1 MPFGPY
7 ATFDECVLKN
17 ADKSVP
23 EAFCAWLHHK
33 ILGTWPSGMSADK
46 YPESWLNA
54 YDAALVA
61 SKSEAEAF
69 KEATAAAEE
78 AGYELTRLGWVKQFQ
93 APNMKK
99 ITGVKIF
106 AAGEWTDSAGVT
118 RDWTNEDLDKM
129 VDAFTAGVPAV
140 VPLKCG
146 HTSDGFNNRIA
157 DALEV
162 PVENITGEQG
172 QGQIGLGKMIS
183 LERKGSLLIAGFDKI
198 PEPISNL
205 IEGGQYSTVS
215 VEIEDA
221 VGDFGPVVTGVA
233 LLGAEEPAVDKATL
247 DRALVFG
254 GKREGARV
262 LTFAVGDDLSISQ
275 LRAEFEDIRGK
286 IADLIKGKKGA
297 PLFRA
302 MFGNLN
308 TLFEQ
313 LVGKLNL
320 KKGDNVKGEFH
331 TVYERLR
338 YIAQDLGL
346 PEGATLEE
354 VMAELQRLQA
364 EEGEV
369 PEGVQALADAEY
381 QGNIGPL
388 IAWAGTVGFDQCVVS
403 LTGKP
408 GITDP
413 TKVCGWLKGQALSKS
428 NKGGTKNVKE
438 IKAFKD
444 MKAEDIRSLKV
455 KDLAAKFQDEGE
467 VTIGEI
473 VDALPEEPGKG
484 VADIAA
490 ALGLGAE
497 ATVEDILTAI
507 EALKAGAPE
516 GAPEGEMK
524 KEFQKTQNRVAVLE
538 GEKSVRDWED
548 KTREFTAIPGTARE
562 HAVALADIESKAGK
576 GAADTQFAALE
587 AANKLAAEAMKI
599 AGTSRTAGPTD
610 FDNEVAKYMKDHTDA
625 SKVDAIKAVSKA
637 RPDLYFA
644 RRERQ

>member
-1 MPFGPY
+1 
-7 ATFDECVLKN
+7 
-17 ADKSVP
+17 
-23 EAFCAWLHHK
+23 
-33 ILGTWPSGMSADK
+33 MSADK
-46 YPESWLNA
+46 FPEPWLNA

-69 KEATAAAEE
+69 KEANAAAEAE
-78 AGYELTRLGWVKQFQ
+78 GYEMTRFGWVKQFQ

-106 AAGEWTDSAGVT
+106 AEGTWTDSAGAT
-118 RDWTNEDLDKM
+118 RDWTKEDLDKM

-146 HTSDGFNNRIA
+146 HTSDGFNRRIA
-157 DALEV
+157 EALEV
-162 PVENITGEQG
+162 PVETITGEQG

-183 LERKGSLLIAGFDKI
+183 LERKGSWLIAGFDNI

-205 IEGGQYSTVS
+205 CEGGQYSTVS
-215 VEIEDA
+215 VEIEDT
-221 VGDFGPVVTGVA
+221 VGDFGPVITGVA
-233 LLGAEEPAVDKATL
+233 LLGAEEPAVDDATL
-247 DRALVFG
+247 ERALVFG
-254 GKREGARV
+254 GKRQGARV
-262 LTFAVGDDLSISQ
+262 LTFTVGDDLPISL
-275 LRAEFEDIRGK
+275 LRAEFDEIRGK

-313 LVGKLNL
+313 LVGKINQ

-338 YIAQDLGL
+338 YLAQDLGL
-346 PEGATLEE
+346 PEGASFEDVIT
-354 VMAELQRLQA
+354 ELQRLQA

-369 PEGVQALADAEY
+369 PEEVTALADQDY
-381 QGNIGPL
+381 QGNIQPL
-388 IAWAGTVGFDQCVVS
+388 IAWAGQVGFDQCVAS

-413 TKVCGWLKGQALSKS
+413 TKVCGWLKGQALSKAL
-428 NKGGTKNVKE
+428 KEGGIKTMKE
-438 IKAFKD
+438 LKAFKGMTAD
-444 MKAEDIRSLKV
+444 AIKALKV
-455 KDLAAKFQDEGE
+455 KDLAAKFQDEEE

-507 EALKAGAPE
+507 EALKTA
-516 GAPEGEMK
+516 APEGEGGEMK
-524 KEFQKTQNRVAVLE
+524 TELTKATNTIAVLQAKE
-538 GEKSVRDWED
+538 SVREWED
-548 KTREFTAIPGTARE
+548 KTREFTAIPGTANE
-562 HAVALADIESKAGK
+562 HAVKLADIEAKAGK
-576 GAADTQFAALE
+576 DAAETQYAALKE
-587 AANKLAAEAMKI
+587 ANRLAEEAMKI
-599 AGTSRTAGPTD
+599 TGTSRTAGPTD
-610 FDNEVAKYMKDHTDA
+610 FDNEVAKYVKDHAAA
-625 SKVDAIKAVSKA
+625 SKESAEKQKVDAIKAVSKA